1 MEFVP
6 SLFNVFKILQ
16 NDFAD
21 HPFFLWIEI
30 VGIGLMD
37 VKILAIK
44 PELAFHIPL
53 GTVDMSRFT
62 TFIGEEMEAPSEI
75 SRIVGMM

>member
-1 MEFVP
+1 
-6 SLFNVFKILQ
+6 
-16 NDFAD
+16 
-21 HPFFLWIEI
+21 
-30 VGIGLMD
+30 MD